1 VSATDELVQNNEAY
15 TYRYRQ
21 RNLPAEPRRRVA
33 VLACMDSRIDVHRV
47 LGLAEG
53 DAHVIRNAG
62 GEVTDDAIRSLAI
75 SQRTMGTTEIILI
88 HHTGCRM
95 ATITEAELNRE
106 VRTETGAEP
115 PFRWGA
121 FSDVELDLRQ
131 AIASVRSNPFIP
143 RRDSVRGFLLDLD
156 SGRLREVSVGP

>member
-1 VSATDELVQNNEAY
+1 MSATDELVQNNEAY

-21 RNLPAEPRRRVA
+21 RNLPAEPRCHVA
-33 VLACMDSRIDVHRV
+33 VLACMDARIDVHRV

-62 GEVTDDAIRSLAI
+62 GEVTDDAIRSLTI
-75 SQRTMGTTEIILI
+75 SQRKMGTTEVILI
-88 HHTGCRM
+88 HHTGCGM
-95 ATITEAELNRE
+95 AKVTEAELNRE
-106 VRTETGAEP
+106 VRAETGREP

-121 FSDVELDLRQ
+121 FTDVEVDLRQ

-143 RRDSVRGFLLDLD
+143 RRDSVRGFLLDIET
-156 SGRLREVSVGP
+156 GRLREVSAV

>member
-1 VSATDELVQNNEAY
+1 MSATDELVQNNEAY

-21 RNLPAEPRRRVA
+21 RNLPAEPRCHVA
-33 VLACMDSRIDVHRV
+33 VLACMDARIDVHRV

-75 SQRTMGTTEIILI
+75 SQRKMGTTEVILI
-88 HHTGCRM
+88 HHTGCG
-95 ATITEAELNRE
+95 IDRE
-106 VRTETGAEP
+106 VRTETGREP

-121 FSDVELDLRQ
+121 FTDVEADLRQ

-143 RRDSVRGFLLDLD
+143 RRDSVRGFLLDIET
-156 SGRLREVSVGP
+156 GRLREVSAV